1 MTTDDVRLPVS
12 PDGQILH
19 EKSLHPVR
27 DKTAEWGEL
36 VHSFEALGNLR
47 KKTEPDSGES
57 ITGQK
62 SFYLPGGW

>member
-1 MTTDDVRLPVS
+1 MTTDDGRLPVS
-12 PDGQILH
+12 PDGQMLN
-19 EKSLHPVR
+19 EKSLHSGL

-47 KKTEPDSGES
+47 KKTERYSAKS